1 MSSFEWETF
10 ESEEEAETE
19 SVLEAEMETELAT
32 ELLEISSE
40 EELEDFLGKLFKGVA
55 KSVGGIIKSP
65 VGQALGGVLKN
76 VAKKALPIAGA
87 ALGSVIAPGAGTA
100 IGGQL
105 GSMASNLFEVELEG
119 MEAEEAEFEVARRYV
134 RFAAEA
140 AKNAALAPENVPP
153 WSLANAAVADAA
165 RQYAPGLVM
174 PTGPGGRQRGG
185 SGRWYRRGRR
195 IVVLGA

>member
-1 MSSFEWETF
+1 MSEYEWETF
-10 ESEEEAETE
+10 ESEDETE
-19 SVLEAEMETELAT
+19 SVLEAELETELAT

-40 EELEDFLGKLFKGVA
+40 EELEDFLGNLVKGVA
-55 KSVGGIIKSP
+55 KKVGGFIKSP
-65 VGQALGGVLKN
+65 VGKALGGVLKN
-76 VAKKALPIAGA
+76 VAKTALPVAGA
-87 ALGSVIAPGAGTA
+87 ALGSFIAPGAGTA
-100 IGGQL
+100 IGGKL

-153 WSLANAAVADAA
+153 WTLVNAAVANAA
-165 RQYAPGLVM
+165 REYAPGLVM

-185 SGRWYRRGRR
+185 SGRWYRRGQR